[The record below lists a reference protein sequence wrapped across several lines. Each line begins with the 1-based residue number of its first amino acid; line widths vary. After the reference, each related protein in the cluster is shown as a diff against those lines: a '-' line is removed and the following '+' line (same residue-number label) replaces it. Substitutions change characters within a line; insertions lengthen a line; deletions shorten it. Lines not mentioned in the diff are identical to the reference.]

1 MGGTY
6 MHDPHTGEN
15 LNSGNFRDWQP
26 ENIIQVNQQ
35 YILLI
40 SEKISNDEN
49 CKFRQAVLRIF
60 NHILASID
68 DEGKVSINARQLSKN
83 LGVHYDTITKCIK
96 YLRAI
101 NVIKTE
107 NILFDA
113 I

>member
-1 MGGTY
+1 MELSDNDKSFGSNPFY
-6 MHDPHTGEN
+6 Q
-15 LNSGNFRDWQP
+15 WQP

-68 DEGKVSINARQLSKN
+68 NEGKVSINARQLSRN

-107 NILFDA
+107 NNFIITF
-113 I
+113 